1 MRTRMLTALAAS
13 ALCLAAFSPAEAGKR
28 HGSHGDG
35 HQHNGHHEGGH
46 HGGGHHGGGH
56 HGHDHHSSKDRDKS
70 RGCDDHWDSNIGLG
84 TTVRNRNCGISG
96 LRVTIFGYPGGY
108 GYAYGPGYPVGLGM
122 GPEWI
127 SACEARHGRMHR
139 KCRVPY

>member
-28 HGSHGDG
+28 NGSHGDG

-46 HGGGHHGGGH
+46 HGGGHHG
-56 HGHDHHSSKDRDKS
+56 HDHHSSKDRDTS

-96 LRVTIFGYPGGY
+96 LGVTIFGYPGGY

-122 GPEWI
+122 GPDWI